1 MRDLLFLVLALI
13 PFTALNLWRLRGEL
27 HMLQLTGYFPE
38 RYVRWFRTQG
48 LARYRQAREPYLLFA
63 VLPGVAWG
71 AWLVFAIFETLI
83 WLGRRDRV
91 EKKPLVMTRRAARAY
106 ACSLVLLTLFSG
118 AALALLPFRA
128 AAAALALIQLGS
140 PVVMWLTSL
149 IMKPIEDAINR
160 SYLNDA
166 RRIVRSMPNLRI
178 VGITGSYGKTS
189 TKHVLAELL
198 GESRNVLHTPGSFNT
213 PMGVTRTVR
222 EQLRASHEI
231 FIAEM
236 GARQP
241 GNIRELCE
249 LTPPHAGILTAIG
262 EQHLETFG
270 TLEALQ
276 RTKWELAESL
286 PADGFLVC
294 NVDHAAVRDILARAP
309 IRARVIRCGMT
320 APEADHR
327 AENLSVTA
335 AGISFDL
342 VRPGHPPLRLTTR
355 LLGRHNVI
363 NITLAAVTALEL
375 GVTPESIRIAVSG
388 LRPVPHRLELKR
400 NASGFLILDNAFSS
414 NPAGAASA
422 LEMLKLIEG
431 GRKVL
436 ITPGMVELGA
446 VEYACNKTFGVQA
459 AAAADVVVLVGR
471 QRAVAIHE
479 GLREAGFPEERV
491 VVAEDLKAAS
501 AWMHANLKPGD
512 VILFENDLPDTYLG

>member
-1 MRDLLFLVLALI
+1 
-13 PFTALNLWRLRGEL
+13 
-27 HMLQLTGYFPE
+27 ML
-38 RYVRWFRTQG
+38 
-48 LARYRQAREPYLLFA
+48 
-63 VLPGVAWG
+63 
-71 AWLVFAIFETLI
+71 
-83 WLGRRDRV
+83 
-91 EKKPLVMTRRAARAY
+91 
-106 ACSLVLLTLFSG
+106 
-118 AALALLPFRA
+118 
-128 AAAALALIQLGS
+128 QLGS

-149 IMKPIEDAINR
+149 VMKPVEDAVNR
-160 SYLNDA
+160 SFLNDA
-166 RRIVRSMPNLRI
+166 RRIVRSIPGLKI

-213 PMGVTRTVR
+213 PLVVTRTIR
-222 EQLRASHEI
+222 EHLRPSHEI

-276 RTKWELAESL
+276 RTKWELAEAL

-309 IRARVIRCGMT
+309 IRARVVRCGMT
-320 APEADHR
+320 SPEADHR

-335 AGISFDL
+335 SGLSFDL

-375 GVTPESIRIAVSG
+375 GITPESIRIAVSG

-422 LEMLKLIEG
+422 LEMLKLVEG

-436 ITPGMVELGA
+436 ITPGMVELGT
-446 VEYACNKTFGVQA
+446 VEHACNKTFGVQA

-479 GLREAGFPEERV
+479 GLREAGFPEDRV

-512 VILFENDLPDTYLG
+512 V